1 VEAVLED
8 FKNDI
13 TFGVIRPDS
22 SITLEEQTNQLA
34 VSKIASEWTERQLD
48 LFERQLERQTKSVR
62 SQVGSVARAY
72 SSAIETIKSSAM
84 REKQRIG
91 KELQLLLVQRKETL
105 MKKVQFK
112 PKEFAKAVSKAPM
125 CEHIRAKAWG
135 DNYGTG
141 VKCLACGKELTE
153 LHNEE
158 SQLLGYGSGCSE
170 SMAEALS
177 RHRDNEAS
185 FHFKDSAE
193 LQTIERE
200 RLRLE
205 KERREMELSEE
216 FFYDFQELQAVYDFD
231 RRHAKDL
238 KAGGVFRQG
247 LQWTETEVEYFEQTK
262 RIQEMF
268 RLEKEGVYLSTEALE
283 SYDPLQ
289 EIQDPPP
296 TYRAIE
302 ERHRAQYRELMY
314 AMGRMNNFNRRITD
328 LKRARIDLLHDQA
341 MYCTILSSLHKESF
355 IREHELVLV
364 EKDLERTGKML
375 ETYQRMY
382 KLWASANEILKRASE
397 EKKRAEMRRCG
408 LWEEI
413 SELRDEH
420 TIIHAETRE
429 LLKIKFTH
437 EIQVND
443 LVSALTRG
451 QEMTR
456 KMRLLW
462 EEELQ
467 HSDAFQYCMPGSWVE
482 LRYGLCEVVQYRH
495 VDQMLMVVL
504 PFGSPPARGW
514 VHAREVIH
522 RERNKQAGERL
533 LMGLEDERLKTFYS
547 VERREYLKELYQMR
561 LEERAS
567 RQRWESE
574 DLAAQEAEIYAKRLE
589 KSLQAN
595 YLVTQTPQFI
605 RQNRVR
611 ANEVFTQKMAAL
623 DHKIATYKGPASN
636 KPRALS
642 SWKRWKFKKSL
653 VGELTKQFILKEAA
667 KNRNQVTGEILRDRQ
682 RHLGERCLEDLIFQA
697 VNEVIFEI
705 ATESLKEGHVAKL
718 SAEVLSGIFFPTPVW
733 MQYTTYCLLRDMWKQ
748 RKVELKNQ
756 IQIGESPRH
765 PSSSPS
771 SPHQGWGPN
780 KGSTSSP
787 RERRTPMMK
796 MRSSSPRG
804 NDSRSWNC
812 NDKKPSARRWRK
824 KKSESSSLPLSLSQ
838 DLTLSLS
845 LQAVP
850 EILPLGDERKSS

>member
-1 VEAVLED
+1 MGTSVMRSLETQSVNTFQSSLGDQLQSYLTSSEGKAAVEAVLED

-22 SITLEEQTNQLA
+22 SLTLEEQTYQLA
-34 VSKIASEWTERQLD
+34 VAKISTEWTQRQHD
-48 LFERQLERQTKSVR
+48 LFDRQLERQTKSVR

-72 SSAIETIKSSAM
+72 SSAIESIKTSALK
-84 REKQRIG
+84 EKQRIG
-91 KELQLLLVQRKETL
+91 KELQLLLAKRKETL
-105 MKKVQFK
+105 MKKVKFK

-141 VKCLACGKELTE
+141 VKCLECGKELTDI
-153 LHNEE
+153 HNEE

-170 SMAEALS
+170 SMAEALN
-177 RHRDNEAS
+177 RHRENEAS
-185 FHFKDSAE
+185 FHFKDSNE

-216 FFYDFQELQAVYDFD
+216 FFYDFQDLQAVYDFD

-238 KAGGVFRQG
+238 KSGGVFRQG

-268 RLEKEGVYLSTEALE
+268 RLEKEGIYLSTEALE
-283 SYDPLQ
+283 SYDPLK

-314 AMGRMNNFNRRITD
+314 AMGRMNNFNRKITE
-328 LKRARIDLLHDQA
+328 LKRERIDLLHDQA

-364 EKDLERTGKML
+364 EQDLERTGKML
-375 ETYQRMY
+375 ETYQKMY
-382 KLWASANEILKRASE
+382 KLWAHANEILKRATE

-413 SELRDEH
+413 AELRDEH

-437 EIQVND
+437 DIQVND
-443 LVSALTRG
+443 LVTALTRG
-451 QEMTR
+451 KEMVS
-456 KMRLLW
+456 KMKLLW
-462 EEELQ
+462 DEELQ
-467 HSDAFQYCMPGSWVE
+467 HSDAFQYCMPGSVVE
-482 LRYGLCEVVQYRH
+482 LRYGLCEVIMYRH
-495 VDQMLMVVL
+495 VDQMLMVLL
-504 PFGSPPARGW
+504 PFGNPPARGW
-514 VHAREVIH
+514 VQAREVIH

-533 LMGLEDERLKTFYS
+533 LMALEDDKLKAFYS
-547 VERREYLKELYQMR
+547 AERKGYLKELYQMR
-561 LEERAS
+561 LEERAC
-567 RQRWESE
+567 RLRWADE
-574 DLAAQEAEIYAKRLE
+574 DLEAKEAETYAKRLE

-595 YLVTQTPQFI
+595 FFVTQTPQFI
-605 RQNRVR
+605 RQNKVK
-611 ANEVFTQKMAAL
+611 ANEVYTQKMAAL
-623 DHKIATYKGPASN
+623 DQKIKAYKGPASN

-642 SWKRWKFKKSL
+642 SWKKWKLKKSL
-653 VGELTKQFILKEAA
+653 VSELTKQFILKEAA
-667 KNRNQVTGEILRDRQ
+667 KNRDQVTEEIMKDRQ
-682 RHLGERCLEDLIFQA
+682 RHLGGQCVEDLLFQA
-697 VNEVIFEI
+697 LNEVIFEI

-718 SAEVLSGIFFPTPVW
+718 SAEVISGIFFPTPVW

-756 IQIGESPRH
+756 IQIGESSQ
-765 PSSSPS
+765 PSPI
-771 SPHQGWGPN
+771 
-780 KGSTSSP
+780 
-787 RERRTPMMK
+787 
-796 MRSSSPRG
+796 
-804 NDSRSWNC
+804 
-812 NDKKPSARRWRK
+812 
-824 KKSESSSLPLSLSQ
+824 LSIFV
-838 DLTLSLS
+838 D
-845 LQAVP
+845 
-850 EILPLGDERKSS
+850 